1 MDKHKKKNFEKKDKK
16 KHNVVHTRP
25 KKHKGTNVKI
35 VNRGTIVE
43 TSTKLIPPAFTNE
56 IKPHCYAVKE
66 EDDDAVLCEFSELS
80 SGFPEFSKFAKAQY
94 LAMKDIR
101 NDGRECT
108 YVYPQ
113 LLVMS
118 SHVPRHLLEFS
129 KERLKIPL

>member
-66 EDDDAVLCEFSELS
+66 EDDDAVLCEFS
-80 SGFPEFSKFAKAQY
+80 KFAKAQY

-108 YVYPQ
+108 YVFPQ